1 MRKSPSYER
10 RRPHRTGAAA
20 RILAALAATVVVGFG
35 LDAMVPSTDAGAT
48 PGRCTYG
55 PYTVRPAADAG
66 AFVYTAPVDLAAPT
80 ILSPLKVRLLKLNLN
95 GGEAFYVAVDSSFTG
110 QYWAFDGSAAAH
122 GESPD
127 AVGQQPPGFSA
138 YGPSSTVAGQLVVPR
153 FIRFATRW
161 TGTPGA
167 GATATYLVSFC

>member
-1 MRKSPSYER
+1 MRTSPLYEL
-10 RRPHRTGAAA
+10 RRPHRGAAA
-20 RILAALAATVVVGFG
+20 RILATLAATIVVGFG
-35 LDAMVPSTDAGAT
+35 LDAMAPPTDARAT
-48 PGRCTYG
+48 PGRCNYG
-55 PYTVRPAADAG
+55 PYTVKPSADAG
-66 AFVYTAPVDLAAPT
+66 AFVYSAPVDLAGPAF
-80 ILSPLKVRLLKLNLN
+80 LSPLKVRLLKLSLN
-95 GGEAFYVAVDSSFTG
+95 GGEGFYVAVDSSFTG

-127 AVGQQPPGFSA
+127 GVGQQPPGFSA
-138 YGPSSTVAGQLVVPR
+138 SSPSSAVAGQLLVPR